1 MLVIANWSLAR
12 SRVDIALLG
21 VDAVADRP
29 RSARADAK
37 DTSGEEQV
45 ASSRWGERPVRRGH
59 RADMGP
65 SFASDDARGRSAP
78 RRWQTRTRNPASTG
92 ANRCRGEDGRR
103 GAGEESV

>member
-78 RRWQTRTRNPASTG
+78 DAGKPGRGTPRAPARTVP
-92 ANRCRGEDGRR
+92 RR
-103 GAGEESV
+103 GWATRSRRG